1 LSADEIDACNDDLVV
16 AITEVIAKNTMPTE
30 NHLISPKDL
39 LNQTL
44 IN

>member
-1 LSADEIDACNDDLVV
+1 LPADEIDACNDDLVM
-16 AITEVIAKNTMPTE
+16 AITEVIAGNTMPTE

-39 LNQTL
+39 LDQIL